1 MGFKYS
7 NTRVNS
13 RSIRF
18 YDQAASKINTINI
31 EESMTAEQKAY
42 LALNKVFSSN
52 QKTVNVTAAAAGVSA
67 SLEWESL
74 TLATP
79 PAGFPA
85 LSTKDFNLFINGVVV
100 ENDVLDSVAQTGS
113 NVLITINAGLNYIIE
128 SDDEYMISGKFAD

>member
-1 MGFKYS
+1 MGRYS

-13 RSIRF
+13 RTIRF
-18 YDQAASKINTINI
+18 YDQASSQMNTINI

-52 QKTVNVTAAAAGVSA
+52 QKTVNVTSASGGVSA
-67 SLEWESL
+67 SLDWESL

-100 ENDVLDSVAQTGS
+100 ENDVLDSVTQTGS
-113 NVLITINAGLNYIIE
+113 DVLVTLNGGLNYVID

>member
-52 QKTVNVTAAAAGVSA
+52 QKTVTVTSAAVGVSA
-67 SLEWESL
+67 SLDWESL
-74 TLATP
+74 SLATP

-100 ENDVLDSVAQTGS
+100 ENDVLDSVAQSGS
-113 NVLITINAGLNYIIE
+113 NVLVTLNGGLNYIVE
-128 SDDEYMISGKFAD
+128 SDDEFMISGKFAD

>member
-1 MGFKYS
+1 MGRYS

-13 RSIRF
+13 RTIRF
-18 YDQAASKINTINI
+18 YDQASSQMNTINI

-52 QKTVNVTAAAAGVSA
+52 QKTVNVVSA
-67 SLEWESL
+67 SAGISASIEWESL

-113 NVLITINAGLNYIIE
+113 NVLVTMNAGLNYIIE

>member
-1 MGFKYS
+1 MGRYS

-13 RSIRF
+13 RTIRF
-18 YDQAASKINTINI
+18 YDQASSQMNTINI

-52 QKTVNVTAAAAGVSA
+52 QKTVNVTSASGGVSA
-67 SLEWESL
+67 SLDWESL

-100 ENDVLDSVAQTGS
+100 ENDVLDSVTQTGS
-113 NVLITINAGLNYIIE
+113 NVLVTLNGGLNYVID

>member
-1 MGFKYS
+1 MGRYS

-13 RSIRF
+13 RTIRF
-18 YDQAASKINTINI
+18 YDQASSQMNTINI

-52 QKTVNVTAAAAGVSA
+52 QKTVNVTSASGSVSA
-67 SLEWESL
+67 SLDWESL

-100 ENDVLDSVAQTGS
+100 ENDVLDSVTQTGS
-113 NVLITINAGLNYIIE
+113 NVLVTLNGGLNYVID

>member
-1 MGFKYS
+1 MGRYS

-13 RSIRF
+13 RTIRF
-18 YDQAASKINTINI
+18 YDQASSQMNTINI

-52 QKTVNVTAAAAGVSA
+52 QKTVNVVSA
-67 SLEWESL
+67 SAGISASIEWESL

-79 PAGFPA
+79 PAGFPD

-113 NVLITINAGLNYIIE
+113 NVLVTMNAGLNYIIE

>member
-1 MGFKYS
+1 MAKYS

-52 QKTVNVTAAAAGVSA
+52 QKTVNVTSAAVGVSA
-67 SLEWESL
+67 SLDWESL

-100 ENDVLDSVAQTGS
+100 ENDVLDSVIQTGS
-113 NVLITINAGLNYIIE
+113 NVLVTLNGGLNYIIE

>member
-1 MGFKYS
+1 MAKYS

-18 YDQAASKINTINI
+18 YDQAASKMNTINI

-52 QKTVNVTAAAAGVSA
+52 QKTVNVTSAAVGVSA
-67 SLEWESL
+67 SLDWESL

-100 ENDVLDSVAQTGS
+100 ENDVLDSVIQTGS
-113 NVLITINAGLNYIIE
+113 NVLVTLNGGLNYIVD

>member
-1 MGFKYS
+1 MAKYS

-52 QKTVNVTAAAAGVSA
+52 QKTVTVTSAAVGVSA
-67 SLEWESL
+67 SLDWESL

-100 ENDVLDSVAQTGS
+100 ENDVLDSVIQTGS
-113 NVLITINAGLNYIIE
+113 NVLVTLNGGLNYIVE
-128 SDDEYMISGKFAD
+128 SDDEFMISGKFAD

>member
-1 MGFKYS
+1 MAKYS

-52 QKTVNVTAAAAGVSA
+52 QKTVNVTSAAVGVSA
-67 SLEWESL
+67 SLDWESL

-100 ENDVLDSVAQTGS
+100 ENDVLDSVIQTGS
-113 NVLITINAGLNYIIE
+113 NVLVTLNGGLNYIVD

>member
-1 MGFKYS
+1 MGRYS

-13 RSIRF
+13 RTIRF
-18 YDQAASKINTINI
+18 YDQASSQMNTINI

-52 QKTVNVTAAAAGVSA
+52 QKTVNVTSASGSVSA

-113 NVLITINAGLNYIIE
+113 NVLVTMNGGLNYIIE

>member
-52 QKTVNVTAAAAGVSA
+52 QKTVNVTSAAVGVSA
-67 SLEWESL
+67 SLDWESL

-100 ENDVLDSVAQTGS
+100 ENDVLDSVIQTGS
-113 NVLITINAGLNYIIE
+113 NVLVTLNGGLNYIIE

>member
-1 MGFKYS
+1 MAKYS

-52 QKTVNVTAAAAGVSA
+52 QKTVTVTSAAVGVSA
-67 SLEWESL
+67 SLDWESL
-74 TLATP
+74 SLATP

-100 ENDVLDSVAQTGS
+100 ENDVLDSVAQSGS
-113 NVLITINAGLNYIIE
+113 NVLVTLNGGLNYIVE
-128 SDDEYMISGKFAD
+128 SDDEFMISGKFAD

>member
-1 MGFKYS
+1 MGRYS

-13 RSIRF
+13 RTIRF
-18 YDQAASKINTINI
+18 YDQASSQMNTINI

-67 SLEWESL
+67 SLDWESL

-79 PAGFPA
+79 PAGFPV

-100 ENDVLDSVAQTGS
+100 ENDVLDSVTQTGS
-113 NVLITINAGLNYIIE
+113 NVLVTLNGGLNYVID

>member
-52 QKTVNVTAAAAGVSA
+52 QKTVNVTAATAGVSA

-79 PAGFPA
+79 PAGFPD

-100 ENDVLDSVAQTGS
+100 ENDVLDSVTQTGS
-113 NVLITINAGLNYIIE
+113 DVLVTLNGGLNYVID

>member
-1 MGFKYS
+1 MAKYS

-18 YDQAASKINTINI
+18 FDQAAAKMNTINI
-31 EESMTAEQKAY
+31 EESMTNEQKAY
-42 LALNKVFSSN
+42 LSLNKVFSSN
-52 QKTVNVTAAAAGVSA
+52 QKTVNVTSASGSVSA

-113 NVLITINAGLNYIIE
+113 NVLVTLNEGLNYIVD
-128 SDDEYMISGKFAD
+128 SDDEYMINGKFAD